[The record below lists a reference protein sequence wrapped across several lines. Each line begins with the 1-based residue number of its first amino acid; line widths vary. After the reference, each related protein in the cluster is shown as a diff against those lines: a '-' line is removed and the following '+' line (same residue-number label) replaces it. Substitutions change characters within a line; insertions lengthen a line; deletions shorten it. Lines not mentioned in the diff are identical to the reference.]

1 VITGA
6 SSGVIKLALG
16 CNALLA
22 AGMLG
27 AATWTGSST
36 MLVLAVQFIAAAGC
50 QSLLLYGLRHSANL
64 DQDDRRQSRELHFWN
79 SVVAILLYALA
90 AGVALNE
97 GLNRLAAPKPLTDGT
112 VNFAVL
118 GVAILLI
125 GYTVWNILQATGI
138 QEIPENSTDAIRT
151 VANPVLGLML
161 IQSFGAV
168 ASLLTGLAG
177 ISIAVIDETQV
188 ADSLA
193 AFTIGLV
200 LAAIAVLAAIQVRS
214 ILTDRAGAVLVE
226 QKAASTPESV
236 QPETVPSP
244 EPSDPRAPTSQPLRK
259 NYPPPRKKGGGK
271 HRR

>member
-1 VITGA
+1 
-6 SSGVIKLALG
+6 
-16 CNALLA
+16 
-22 AGMLG
+22 
-27 AATWTGSST
+27 

-50 QSLLLYGLRHSANL
+50 QPLLLYGLRHSANG

-97 GLNRLAAPKPLTDGT
+97 GLNRLAVPKPLTDGT

-244 EPSDPRAPTSQPLRK
+244 EPSGPRAPTSQPLRK
-259 NYPPPRKKGGGK
+259 SYPPPRKKGGGK